1 MWLILGMVNMTVWER
16 ILLPFF
22 LNDMRVETQYH
33 HFQLK
38 CENKAAFPF
47 TPHLAVSLAV
57 STVTGHSNPSIF
69 FSYWKG
75 AWLLE
80 MKLLPS
86 TTHTWAG
93 LSEPWWNAKM
103 NTLTNKRGRE
113 TVKLQLSIPIKCN
126 SKKKKARSRLYTDFV
141 CLLQEEKKKRRRTLK
156 KLDHQNTEKM
166 HSEFRWQQYEKI
178 LYMFWVCGPQK
189 YPFLSQSCIANVL
202 KISQ

>member
-93 LSEPWWNAKM
+93 LSEPWWNGKM

-126 SKKKKARSRLYTDFV
+126 SKKKRHGHASIQTLYACFKR
-141 CLLQEEKKKRRRTLK
+141 KKKK
-156 KLDHQNTEKM
+156 PSKN
-166 HSEFRWQQYEKI
+166 
-178 LYMFWVCGPQK
+178 
-189 YPFLSQSCIANVL
+189 
-202 KISQ
+202 